1 MTDTKTSLTYEIIER
16 LFQTAVCLTYNPLEP
31 RAAWQYAKELQRD
44 FEKEHNLK
52 YSRIYSKTAKMRQGT
67 YHARFHYFTDGT
79 LIHGLEPWERDAEKL
94 KQILTILKIR
104 GWPVKKIYAP
114 KEPMDIFRYSDFLRY
129 ITEQALIKYSY
140 LEDLYV
146 EPLPKK
152 EDFVKQCFANGN
164 ILLTASKNE
173 TLPPQCRDFMALFA
187 DGSFYIIKDYN
198 NPHGVKN
205 INMMRQLR
213 QDYLWSYC
221 HADEEVIPL
230 DYMEALYKEAEKY
243 DWYAS
248 KEEMENKFRPHMS
261 VNELLKMN
269 KYIDN
274 LFNGRTCLTVVNP
287 PNLSFLD
294 STFMSPDIKY
304 YAVFNDGLVVSAR
317 VDEKDYPFINALK
330 RAFPELNLHF
340 EQASEEYIKQ
350 LYCRLPE
357 FQKGATEIYLEMLKQ
372 KARKLKRLTELTH
385 MQALDVA
392 AQMAGWQNWKA
403 VKVEDEAHARQL
415 ISSEKY
421 RKEKAIDKNPENP
434 LEEEY
439 RQFLKHHK

>member
-1 MTDTKTSLTYEIIER
+1 MTDTNSLNYEIIEQ
-16 LFQTAVCLTYNPLEP
+16 LFQNSVCLTYNPLEP

-52 YSRIYSKTAKMRQGT
+52 YSRIYSKTAKLQQSR
-67 YHARFHYFTDGT
+67 YNPDFHYFSDGT
-79 LIHGLEPWERDAEKL
+79 LIHCLEPWERDAKKL
-94 KQILTILKIR
+94 ERILTLLKIR
-104 GWPVKKIYAP
+104 GWTVKKIYAP
-114 KEPMDIFRYSDFLRY
+114 TEPMDIFRYSNFLRH

-140 LEDLYV
+140 IEDLYAG
-146 EPLPKK
+146 PLPKK

-173 TLPPQCRDFMALFA
+173 ILPPQCRDFMALFA
-187 DGSFYIIKDYN
+187 DGSCYIIKDYN

-205 INMMRQLR
+205 CNMMRRLR
-213 QDYLWSYC
+213 QDYLWYYYY
-221 HADEEVIPL
+221 ADEEVIPQ
-230 DYMEALYKEAEKY
+230 DYMEALYKGAEKY
-243 DWYAS
+243 DWFAT
-248 KEEMENKFRPHMS
+248 KEDMEEKFHPHMS
-261 VNELLKMN
+261 VNELIKMN

-294 STFMSPDIKY
+294 STFISPDIKY

-317 VDEKDYPFINALK
+317 VDERDYPFINALK
-330 RAFPELNLHF
+330 RAFPNLDLHF
-340 EQASEEYIKQ
+340 EQVSREYIKQ

-357 FQKGATEIYLEMLKQ
+357 FQKGATSIYIEMLKQ
-372 KARKLKRLTELTH
+372 KARKLKRITELTH
-385 MQALDVA
+385 IEALNVV

-421 RKEKAIDKNPENP
+421 RKEKAVEKNSEHP

-439 RQFLKHHK
+439 RRFLNHGKA